1 MIETIVN
8 LCAIFVVFWV
18 VVVSIVFLVL
28 SFFILFASV
37 YIGWKEIRGM
47 ALCDIWDRVTK

>member
-1 MIETIVN
+1 MIETIFN

-18 VVVSIVFLVL
+18 VVVFVVFLAL
-28 SFFILFASV
+28 SLFILFASV

-47 ALCDIWDRVTK
+47 CLCDIWDRVTK

>member
-1 MIETIVN
+1 MIETIFN

-18 VVVSIVFLVL
+18 VVVFIVFLAL
-28 SFFILFASV
+28 ALFILFASV

-47 ALCDIWDRVTK
+47 GLIDIWDRVTK